1 MVDESTQ
8 STVSKVVGL
17 LVAAGAAWVAQ
28 KAVSAAWRAT
38 TGHVPPK
45 AEAEGEAGL
54 SEVAIAAALTGAIA
68 ALTRVLATRGT
79 AKIIG

>member
-1 MVDESTQ
+1 VVDKSTQ

-17 LVAAGAAWVAQ
+17 LVAGGAAWVAQ
-28 KAVSAAWRAT
+28 KAVSSAWMAA

-45 AEAEGEAGL
+45 AEDEGESGL
-54 SEVAIAAALTGAIA
+54 AEVAIAAAITGAIA

-79 AKIIG
+79 ARFMS

>member
-1 MVDESTQ
+1 VDESTQ

-17 LVAAGAAWVAQ
+17 VVAAGAAWAAQ
-28 KAVSAAWRAT
+28 KIVATAWHAT

-45 AEAEGEAGL
+45 AEDQGDAGL
-54 SEVAIAAALTGAIA
+54 SEVAIAAAITGAVA

-79 AKIIG
+79 ARFMK

>member
-1 MVDESTQ
+1 VVDESTQ

-17 LVAAGAAWVAQ
+17 LVAAGAAWAAQ
-28 KAVSAAWRAT
+28 KAVSTAWRAA

-45 AEAEGEAGL
+45 AEDQGDAGL
-54 SEVAIAAALTGAIA
+54 SEVAVAAAITGAIA

-79 AKIIG
+79 ARFLK

>member
-8 STVSKVVGL
+8 STISKVVGL
-17 LVAAGAAWVAQ
+17 LVAGGAAWVAQ
-28 KAVSAAWRAT
+28 KAVSAAWRAA

-45 AEAEGEAGL
+45 AEDDGDAGL
-54 SEVAIAAALTGAIA
+54 SEVAIAAAITGAIA

-79 AKIIG
+79 AKFLG

>member
-8 STVSKVVGL
+8 STVSKVVGI

-28 KAVSAAWRAT
+28 KTVSTVWRAT

-45 AEAEGEAGL
+45 AEDQGDAGL
-54 SEVAIAAALTGAIA
+54 SEVAVAAAITGAIA

-79 AKIIG
+79 ARFLS

>member
-1 MVDESTQ
+1 VVDKSTQ

-17 LVAAGAAWVAQ
+17 LVAGGAAWVAK
-28 KAVSAAWRAT
+28 KAVSTVWRAT

-45 AEAEGEAGL
+45 AEDDGSAGL
-54 SEVAIAAALTGAIA
+54 AEVAIAAAITGAIA

-79 AKIIG
+79 ARFLS